1 MEYQRLVLKPFTWP
15 EQKQLLRA
23 VRGGDRE
30 AEERLIRSYLP
41 MILSRTRKWARK
53 YPEQQDEMIHV
64 GMIAA
69 SKAIRNF
76 KVSRGNKLV
85 TVMIRYVQIE
95 LIKFIE
101 NNYVIRIPSV
111 SFNKHAPEHIAA
123 HRDVAIGCA
132 SLDVVRVDGRGLHDV
147 LVDETLR
154 DPLDRVLAIE
164 DAELR
169 YQRRLA
175 VQRAIDCLDQRR
187 QFVLRGRM
195 AGQTLDQ
202 VGRTIGGVTRERVRQ
217 LEASAMRDLEKVLR
231 RMGVRSAG

>member
-1 MEYQRLVLKPFTWP
+1 VEYQRLVLKAFTWP
-15 EQKQLLRA
+15 EQQKLLRA
-23 VRGGDRE
+23 VRQGDRE
-30 AEERLIRSYLP
+30 AEEKLIRSYLP
-41 MILSRTRKWARK
+41 MILRQAAKWARS
-53 YPEQQDEMIHV
+53 YPEQHDEMVHV

-76 KVSRGNKLV
+76 DVDRGNKLI
-85 TVMIRYVQIE
+85 TVMVRYVQVE

-111 SFNKHAPEHIAA
+111 SFAEDAADHIAA
-123 HRDVAIGCA
+123 CRDRAVGCA
-132 SLDVVRVDGRGLHDV
+132 SLDVVRVDGQGLHDV
-147 LVDETLR
+147 LVDKTLD
-154 DPLDRVLAIE
+154 DPLDRVLGIE
-164 DAELR
+164 EAELR

-195 AGQTLDQ
+195 AGQTLDE

-217 LEASAMRDLEKVLR
+217 LEMSAMRDLEKILR
-231 RMGVRSAG
+231 RMGATRL